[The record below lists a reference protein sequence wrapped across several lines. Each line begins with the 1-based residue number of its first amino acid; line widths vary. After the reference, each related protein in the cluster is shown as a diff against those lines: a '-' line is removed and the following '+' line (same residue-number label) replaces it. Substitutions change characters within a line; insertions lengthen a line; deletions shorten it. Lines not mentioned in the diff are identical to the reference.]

1 MNKRKIRDI
10 LRLAGALLFSWI
22 YIPHLLV
29 FMAIGGGKRELII
42 SDLRVLEYQIG
53 IKGLPSWMILLDLLH
68 NNRYYRT
75 VFYHRI
81 GAALAMLI
89 GWYRPGDR
97 YFTIGK
103 TVKIGKGFW
112 FAHPYATVLAAD
124 SIGDNF
130 RCIHCTTLGNTNKGR
145 PTIGN
150 NVLLGAN
157 VTIIGPVHI
166 GNNVTIG
173 AGAVVV
179 KDIPDNAVAVG
190 NPARVIKYK
199 EPLI

>member
-1 MNKRKIRDI
+1 M
-10 LRLAGALLFSWI
+10 
-22 YIPHLLV
+22 
-29 FMAIGGGKRELII
+29 II

-81 GAALAMLI
+81 GAALALLI

-130 RCIHCTTLGNTNKGR
+130 RCIHCTTLGNTDKGR

-150 NVLLGAN
+150 NVSLGAN

-166 GNNVTIG
+166 GNNVTVA

-179 KDIPDNAVAVG
+179 KNVPDNCMVAGV
-190 NPARVIKYK
+190 PAKIIKQYD
-199 EPLI
+199 

>member
-1 MNKRKIRDI
+1 MDKRKIRDL
-10 LRLAGALLFSWI
+10 LRLTGSLLFSWL
-22 YIPHLLV
+22 YLPHILV
-29 FMAIGGGKRELII
+29 FISGGGKRELII
-42 SDLRVLEYQIG
+42 SDLKVLEYQIG
-53 IKGLPSWMILLDLLH
+53 IKGLPAWMILLDLLH

-81 GAALAMLI
+81 GPAL
-89 GWYRPGDR
+89 YRPGDR

-130 RCIHCTTLGNTNKGR
+130 RCIHCTTLGNTDKGR

-150 NVLLGAN
+150 NVSLGAN

-166 GNNVTIG
+166 GNNVTVA

-179 KDIPDNAVAVG
+179 KDVPDNCMVAGV
-190 NPARVIKYK
+190 PAKIIKH
-199 EPLI
+199 LD